1 VSQFDYAKGQA
12 KMPAFFEKALP
23 IVLNAL
29 GSVIMLIT
37 IGMLA
42 ILVGAIGA
50 FFGFAFAWEHHF
62 PVSLQYGVMASCA
75 LLAPVWL
82 GVWLWLRFMKLDD
95 GPPRSS

>member
-1 VSQFDYAKGQA
+1 
-12 KMPAFFEKALP
+12 MPAFFEKALP

-29 GSVIMLIT
+29 GSVAMLIT

-50 FFGFAFAWEHHF
+50 FFGFAFAWEHDF
-62 PVSLQYGVMASCA
+62 PASLRYGVMAVCA

-82 GVWLWLRFMKLDD
+82 GVWLWLRVIRSDD
-95 GPPRSS
+95 DPPRSS